1 LLLTLPCLATFLA
14 FPDAI
19 MEGLFARGAFDIAAA
34 QAAAGVLVAYGVG
47 LPAFVLLRTVT
58 PLFHARG
65 DTRTPVVATVTSIVV
80 NLGVKLA
87 LIVGLSFGAVG
98 LALGTSIGA
107 WLNLAILGVI
117 ATSRGFLKLD
127 ERLTAGG
134 PRIIGAAVFAAVV
147 SWLVTAPL
155 DQALAELTFLR
166 AESYLALLGIVALTS
181 YGVALIG
188 FGWKR

>member
-1 LLLTLPCLATFLA
+1 V
-14 FPDAI
+14 I
-19 MEGLFARGAFDIAAA
+19 
-34 QAAAGVLVAYGVG
+34 
-47 LPAFVLLRTVT
+47 
-58 PLFHARG
+58 
-65 DTRTPVVATVTSIVV
+65 ATVTSIVL
-80 NLGVKLA
+80 NLSVKLA

-127 ERLTAGG
+127 ERLTVGG
-134 PRIIGAAVFAAVV
+134 PRIIGAAAYSALVA
-147 SWLVTAPL
+147 WLVAAPL
-155 DQALAELTFLR
+155 DAALSGVTVLR
-166 AESYLALLGIVALTS
+166 AEIYLALLGVTALLS